1 MHLHLPWQN
10 CGKLQIVRETEKD
23 CNWEWSSVKKRHTHS
38 ISLCPI
44 VSPLPG
50 CLCTWQPAPT
60 ARPLQMA
67 AKVASSW
74 RRRSRRA
81 LISQGRCLA
90 QGGPGQGQEPAAILF
105 QVLYTGFW
113 AAEQVLA
120 LICTFWH
127 YSWCQTLLTMRSII
141 KSANYLPSRQVWS
154 SKTTIHKLLFTTQ
167 RPCWSRRI
175 RRTKGMQ
182 KEWSMDLSF
191 LCSDLHCGKSVNNST
206 D

>member
-1 MHLHLPWQN
+1 M
-10 CGKLQIVRETEKD
+10 
-23 CNWEWSSVKKRHTHS
+23 KKRHTHS

-74 RRRSRRA
+74 SRGRRRRSRRA
-81 LISQGRCLA
+81 LISQGRYLA
-90 QGGPGQGQEPAAILF
+90 QGGPGQGQEPTATLF
-105 QVLYTGFW
+105 QVLYT
-113 AAEQVLA
+113 EQVLA
-120 LICTFWH
+120 LICTFLH
-127 YSWCQTLLTMRSII
+127 YFRCQTLLTLRSNI

-182 KEWSMDLSF
+182 KE
-191 LCSDLHCGKSVNNST
+191 
-206 D
+206 

>member
-1 MHLHLPWQN
+1 M
-10 CGKLQIVRETEKD
+10 
-23 CNWEWSSVKKRHTHS
+23 KKRHTHS

-74 RRRSRRA
+74 RRRRRRRRA

-90 QGGPGQGQEPAAILF
+90 QGGPGQGQEPTATLF

-113 AAEQVLA
+113 ATEQVLA
-120 LICTFWH
+120 LICTFLALFLMLDSFDYEEYH
-127 YSWCQTLLTMRSII
+127 
-141 KSANYLPSRQVWS
+141 KVNYLPSRQVWS

-182 KEWSMDLSF
+182 KE
-191 LCSDLHCGKSVNNST
+191 
-206 D
+206 